1 MTNLS
6 VRESVIYSREG
17 RRAGIRD
24 SRASAFGQMDRKIC
38 LGLYKGRGETACL
51 PPVFAVGSKRN
62 VCFIVFLLFFFV
74 GKKVSTRRK
83 RCVFGMFYLRFLLVF
98 GSGRS
103 HRCFNLRRTFFRL
116 AVNGKSL
123 SVEKTAYMQFI
134 AAYMRFGCIFIQ
146 SRRSFQVYKVGF

>member
-38 LGLYKGRGETACL
+38 LGLYKAGRNGMFAAC
-51 PPVFAVGSKRN
+51 VCVGSKRN

-103 HRCFNLRRTFFRL
+103 HRCFNLRRTFFHL
-116 AVNGKSL
+116 AVNEKSL
-123 SVEKTAYMQFI
+123 SAEKTAYMQFI